1 MTQPK
6 IIADRATAE
15 RIGHRFV
22 ETNPSAASSRPFQY
36 QQPRS
41 GLTLFGALIVMK
53 DGSEHEIR
61 FQ

>member
-1 MTQPK
+1 MTK
-6 IIADRATAE
+6 IIPDHATAQ

-22 ETNPSAASSRPFQY
+22 ETNADASSSRPFQY

-41 GLTLFGALIVMK
+41 GLTLFGALIVMA
-53 DGSEHEIR
+53 DGSEREIR